1 MDFRTK
7 EQIMAEQP
15 SIERKIKFR
24 GNTYKLINTTHDIS
38 RGEITDLTCYTYRNE
53 EVQQNLL
60 LYCKIGK
67 IVIIETE

>member
-1 MDFRTK
+1 MDFRTI

-38 RGEITDLTCYTYRNE
+38 HREFTDLTCYTYRNE
-53 EVQQNLL
+53 EIQQNLL
-60 LYCKIGK
+60 LYCRVGK
-67 IVIIETE
+67 IVIIEKE